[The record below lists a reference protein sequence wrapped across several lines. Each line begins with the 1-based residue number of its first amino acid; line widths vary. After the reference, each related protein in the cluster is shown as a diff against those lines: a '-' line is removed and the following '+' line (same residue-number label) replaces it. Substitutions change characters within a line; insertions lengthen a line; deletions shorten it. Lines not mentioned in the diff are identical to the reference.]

1 MGAKRLEITL
11 GRCKRPPQVLCSHG
25 VWCTSLLS
33 YVWQAP
39 TDLTLFSRV
48 DLLTSAAIYTRVYP
62 PYSIPYTPYTGS
74 LVGCTPACYCY
85 SCYIN
90 C

>member
-1 MGAKRLEITL
+1 VGAKRLEITL

-48 DLLTSAAIYTRVYP
+48 DLLTSAAIYTPVSTLRTVYHIRHIRVASWDVHP
-62 PYSIPYTPYTGS
+62 PAIVIHAT
-74 LVGCTPACYCY
+74 
-85 SCYIN
+85 
-90 C
+90 

>member
-25 VWCTSLLS
+25 VWCTSLLRLAGTYGS
-33 YVWQAP
+33 YLV
-39 TDLTLFSRV
+39 LTCRFAHFSCH
-48 DLLTSAAIYTRVYP
+48 IYTRVYP

-74 LVGCTPACYCY
+74 LVGCTPTCYCY
-85 SCYIN
+85 PCYIN